1 MSTTNAGGE
10 ARAVTNGDVHHSP
23 ANHTDDPRREV
34 RSTWTVSSLTLG
46 SRVLG
51 FVRLVILVQL
61 FSHMRW
67 ASDAFIFAFRIPNL
81 FRNLLGEGALS
92 AAFIPAFVRTNRK
105 DGEASASALGSQAFT
120 LLALVGGA
128 LTVIGIVVCLVLDR
142 FTDSREISLALRLT
156 ALLFP
161 FMPLVCL
168 AALLGGMLQALRRF
182 ALPAAL
188 SIILNLGFLAGFA
201 YVYWWQAGGDLA
213 RLQAEASTS
222 AVAIFILA
230 AGLVEVV
237 IQFPALYASGIRI
250 RPALS
255 LNHPG
260 LRQAVVAF
268 VPVALGLGL
277 VQINAFFDSL
287 IAGWLSLSSPGAVTY
302 LEVAFR
308 FVQLPL
314 GVFGVAIATVSFPA
328 LAEAAT
334 LGDSDRFY
342 TRFMRAMRMSL
353 FLLLPSAAIL
363 IAMADPIIRLVCQRP
378 DLEFSHAA
386 VYRTSVALILYSA
399 GLAFY
404 SLRQIL
410 VRAYYARGE
419 YSFPVKVSAA
429 MVGLNLVLNLTL
441 IHCPDLYR
449 MWSAGYYERWFITDA
464 SFPGGLSLGE
474 AGLALATCITAIVD
488 TAILGL
494 ALRKRLAPQVSAT
507 VRQEEFHNLLV
518 TAGRML
524 LVAAVIG
531 ILTYLY
537 RNSIPYDP
545 RFTRLLIRG
554 LVPCILAGGTLYILA
569 IVLPIPEVNEFLFA
583 MFRRKKRS

>member
-1 MSTTNAGGE
+1 M
-10 ARAVTNGDVHHSP
+10 
-23 ANHTDDPRREV
+23 
-34 RSTWTVSSLTLG
+34 SSLTLA

-51 FVRLVILVQL
+51 FVRLVVLVQL

-105 DGEASASALGSQAFT
+105 DGDASASALGSQAFT
-120 LLALVGGA
+120 LLALIGGMLA
-128 LTVIGIVVCLVLDR
+128 VLGIAVCLVIDR
-142 FTDSREISLALRLT
+142 FTGSREISLALRLT

-168 AALLGGMLQALRRF
+168 AALLGGMLQSLRRF

-188 SIILNLGFLAGFA
+188 SIILNIGFLAGFA
-201 YVYWWQAGGDLA
+201 YVYWWQAGGDLGQL
-213 RLQAEASTS
+213 RAEASTY
-222 AVAIFILA
+222 AVSVFVLA
-230 AGLVEVV
+230 AGLTEVI
-237 IQFPALYASGIRI
+237 IQFPALYAIGIRI

-255 LNHPG
+255 FNHPG

-268 VPVALGLGL
+268 LPVALGLGL

-334 LGDSDRFY
+334 LGDGNQFYARFV
-342 TRFMRAMRMSL
+342 RAVRMSL
-353 FLLLPSAAIL
+353 FLLLPSAAVL

-386 VYRTSVALILYSA
+386 VYRTSAALILYSV

-449 MWSAGYYERWFITDA
+449 MWSTGYYDRWFITDA

-474 AGLALATCITAIVD
+474 AGLALATCITAMAD

-494 ALRKRLAPQVSAT
+494 SLRKRLAPQVSAD
-507 VRQEEFHNLLV
+507 VRKEEFHSLVV
-518 TAGRML
+518 TAARML
-524 LVAAVIG
+524 LVAVVLG

-554 LVPCILAGGTLYILA
+554 LVPCVLAGGTLYILA
-569 IVLPIPEVNEFLFA
+569 IVLPVPEVNEFLFSL
-583 MFRRKKRS
+583 FKRKKRS